1 MATPARLPLPADI
14 RRVVRVCG
22 WALLLDSTFF
32 AVLSPLLAQY
42 SRDTGLGEA
51 GAGLLVA
58 AYPLGFVVAAFPAGH
73 LVSRRGPRPMLVTGL
88 LLVAVSCALF
98 AFASTAG
105 QLVGFRFLQGV
116 GGILA
121 WASAMGWA
129 QTVAPADRRAE
140 VAGSVLGT
148 AVVGSILGPAVG
160 ALATVIGTGPVFGG
174 LAAVFLLLAAAAH
187 RLPAT
192 ELLPSPGWRH
202 AFRLLRG
209 RTLRLG
215 LWLLAFGGLVTG
227 AIYTLAP
234 LTLAALGVSPRS
246 IGAMFL
252 VMAGAAALTNPRV
265 GVLADRH
272 GKERVAAVVLA
283 TGAVA
288 TLLAGVASQAAMPW
302 LLLAALLVGGFV
314 ALEAGYVP
322 GSAMITDG
330 TAGDEASRGEVL
342 ALGNLGWAVAMSL
355 AGLLAGLLLHRF
367 GVVAPYATV
376 AAVALLSVPA
386 FVSGGGGRTAASGR

>member
-1 MATPARLPLPADI
+1 MATRTRSPLPPDI

-22 WALLLDSTFF
+22 LSLLLDSTFF
-32 AVLSPLLAQY
+32 SVLAPLLAGY
-42 SRDTGLGEA
+42 AETAGLGET
-51 GAGLLVA
+51 GSGLLVA
-58 AYPLGFVVAAFPAGH
+58 AYPLGFVLAAFPAGH
-73 LVSRRGPRPMLVTGL
+73 LVSRHGPRSMLATGL
-88 LLVAVSCALF
+88 LLVALSCALF
-98 AFASTAG
+98 AVASTAAE
-105 QLVGFRFLQGV
+105 LVGFRFLQGV

-140 VAGSVLGT
+140 IAGSVLGT

-160 ALATVIGTGPVFGG
+160 ALATVTGPAPVFLA
-174 LAAVFLLLAAAAH
+174 LAAVFVLLAVAAW

-192 ELLPSPGWRH
+192 RLLPSPGWRH
-202 AFRLLRG
+202 ALRLVRT

-234 LTLAALGVSPRS
+234 LTLDRAGVGPR
-246 IGAMFL
+246 GTGVVFL
-252 VMAGAAALTNPRV
+252 LMAGAAALTSPRV

-272 GKERVAAVVLA
+272 GREAVAAVVLLAGA
-283 TGAVA
+283 TA
-288 TLLAGVASQAAMPW
+288 TLVAGIASQAGWPA
-302 LLLAALLVGGFV
+302 LVLAALLVAGFV

-330 TAGDEASRGEVL
+330 TAQDEASRGEVL
-342 ALGNLGWAVAMSL
+342 ALANLGWAVAMSV
-355 AGLLAGLLLHRF
+355 AGLLAGVLLHRF
-367 GVVAPYATV
+367 GVLVPY
-376 AAVALLSVPA
+376 AAVAVCALLTVPA
-386 FVSGGGGRTAASGR
+386 FTRRSTGRSTDR

>member
-1 MATPARLPLPADI
+1 MPSTARTPLPADV

-22 WALLLDSTFF
+22 LALLLDSTFF

-42 SRDTGLGEA
+42 SRDAGLGEA

-58 AYPLGFVVAAFPAGH
+58 AYPLGFVAAAFPAGH

-88 LLVAVSCALF
+88 LLVALSCGLF
-98 AFASTAG
+98 ALASTAA

-160 ALATVIGTGPVFGG
+160 ALATLVGTVPVFAG
-174 LAAVFLLLAAAAH
+174 LAVVFLLLAAAAH
-187 RLPAT
+187 RLPGT
-192 ELLPSPGWRH
+192 RLLPSPGWRH
-202 AFRLLRG
+202 AVRLLRV

-234 LTLAALGVSPRS
+234 LTLAAAGVGPRGT
-246 IGAMFL
+246 GAVFL
-252 VMAGAAALTNPRV
+252 VMAGAAALTSPRV
-265 GVLADRH
+265 GLLADRH
-272 GKERVAAVVLA
+272 GKERVAGVILAV
-283 TGAVA
+283 GAVA
-288 TLLAGVASQAAMPW
+288 TLLAGAASRAGTPP
-302 LLLAALLVGGFV
+302 LLLAALLVAGFV

-330 TAGDEASRGEVL
+330 TAQDEASRGEVL
-342 ALGNLGWAVAMSL
+342 ALGNLGWAVAMSV
-355 AGLLAGLLLHRF
+355 AGLLAGVLLHRF
-367 GVVAPYATV
+367 GVLAPY
-376 AAVALLSVPA
+376 AAVALCALLTVPT
-386 FVSGGGGRTAASGR
+386 FIRSSNGRSTSR